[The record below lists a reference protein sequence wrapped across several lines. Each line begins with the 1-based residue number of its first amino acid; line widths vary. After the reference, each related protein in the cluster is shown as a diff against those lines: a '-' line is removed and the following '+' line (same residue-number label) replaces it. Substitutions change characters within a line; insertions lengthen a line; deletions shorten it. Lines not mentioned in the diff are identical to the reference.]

1 MIIRVASRV
10 TEQLK
15 TYDLLKWE
23 NFNKISEMLGT
34 HGKALNQPFSTVLL
48 KDCKKSAVKYSL
60 EKPILLNFVDYFGN
74 VLFKIVVL
82 YVLQLLVIV
91 IVSFIVSHVF
101 WFNYD

>member
-34 HGKALNQPFSTVLL
+34 HGKALNQPFLTVLL
-48 KDCKKSAVKYSL
+48 KDCKKSAVTYSL
-60 EKPILLNFVDYFGN
+60 EKYILLNFVDYFGN
-74 VLFKIVVL
+74 VLFKVVVL

-101 WFNYD
+101 WFSYD